1 MLNTTIRN
9 AVKSVAGFV
18 GWAVSDRGN
27 SAYPVFNTDARAS
40 LRAALL
46 GSSLDA
52 DLKTDL
58 TLLVDAQTEDVR
70 LAWDLARNA
79 AVTSFNGGALG
90 PMPTFAVDGVD
101 VATMTQRAIAHF
113 DLAHYITVTQ
123 VSGAVQFGPTNVEIA
138 LAKSAG
144 FVIVLMHDKPYG
156 HANISTV
163 MVAGISRQNFH
174 GFYVREGGATN
185 QWLRNVTSNI
195 DERRFIN
202 GTADLT
208 FETWLTAFGLSNPSL
223 DGVAYS
229 AALWGDAGDTSF
241 HRERN
246 GRRPTLQSALRVYG
260 MPVVPADQSFT
271 LVADA
276 DLTDSAAGYGSLRG
290 TWDIPM
296 SAIKIAATQAAHD
309 PRAIAETSAAER
321 TAAINAADSLADDGS
336 VWRLTVTEPFT
347 VPMIGTWHSD
357 LAGLP
362 VNEVFIPQYGWT
374 RKKWDD
380 KFAGKLQSL
389 FAAMIMTPSSDVPYV
404 ATVADEVLSVTAGG
418 SVIDLADVPQ
428 YSSLLASSESVA
440 SAVEAALE
448 VAGRTDLVVITE
460 DVDVTSEIGNVPLF
474 SFVPANRGSAERF
487 IALKADVRSVSAE
500 RMLLSTVWASLQA
513 GKRFFG

>member
-1 MLNTTIRN
+1 MLNTTIRD
-9 AVKSVAGFV
+9 AVRSVAGFV
-18 GWAVSDRGN
+18 GWAVSDQGN

-52 DLKTDL
+52 GLKADL
-58 TLLVDAQTEDVR
+58 TLLIDAQTEDVR
-70 LAWDLARNA
+70 LAWDLARGV

-113 DLAHYITVTQ
+113 DLAYYVTVTQ
-123 VSGAVQFGPTNVEIA
+123 VGGVQFGPTDIEIA

-156 HANISTV
+156 SVNISTV

-174 GFYVREGGATN
+174 GFYMREGGVTN
-185 QWLRNVTSNI
+185 QWLRNVASTAN
-195 DERRFIN
+195 ERRFIN
-202 GTADLT
+202 STANLT
-208 FETWLTAFGLSNPSL
+208 FGTWLTAFGLSNPSL
-223 DGVAYS
+223 DGIAYS

-321 TAAINAADSLADDGS
+321 TAAIDAADSLADDGS

-357 LAGLP
+357 LTALP
-362 VNEVFIPQYGWT
+362 VDEVFIPQYGWT
-374 RKKWDD
+374 RRKWDD

-389 FAAMIMTPSSDVPYV
+389 FAAMIMTPGSDVPYV
-404 ATVADEVLSVTAGG
+404 ATVDGGVLSVTAGG
-418 SVIDLADVPQ
+418 NAVDLADVPQ
-428 YSSLLASSESVA
+428 YSSLLATSESVA

-448 VAGRTDLVVITE
+448 MAGRTDLVVITE
-460 DVDVTSEIGNVPLF
+460 DVDVTSEISNVPLF